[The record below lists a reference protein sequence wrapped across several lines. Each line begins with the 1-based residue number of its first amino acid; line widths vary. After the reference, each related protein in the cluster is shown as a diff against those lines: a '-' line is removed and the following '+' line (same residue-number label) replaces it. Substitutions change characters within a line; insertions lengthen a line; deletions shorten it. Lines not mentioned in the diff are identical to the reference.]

1 MAQDLTVRASA
12 PLSTSSTPER
22 ARPAEPPPAP
32 PPQAMVAP
40 NPRLRIDG
48 ELGMLVIE
56 FRDSAGE
63 VAQSYPNP
71 KEIEAYRVQ
80 AMAVSNGD
88 IKLPEA
94 DDPAPPP
101 ANQDTATPRAV

>member
-12 PLSTSSTPER
+12 PLNTAPAADR
-22 ARPAEPPPAP
+22 ARASEPPPAP
-32 PPQAMVAP
+32 PPAALVAP

-88 IKLPEA
+88 IELPEA
-94 DDPAPPP
+94 AKREPASP
-101 ANQDTATPRAV
+101 DRATSRAF

>member
-12 PLSTSSTPER
+12 PLSPAPAAER
-22 ARPAEPPPAP
+22 TRAAEPPPAP
-32 PPQAMVAP
+32 QPPPNVAP

-80 AMAVSNGD
+80 AMAVSKGD
-88 IKLPEA
+88 IKLPETDA
-94 DDPAPPP
+94 PTPPP
-101 ANQDTATPRAV
+101 ANQDLATPRAV

>member
-1 MAQDLTVRASA
+1 MAQDLTVRASSPA
-12 PLSTSSTPER
+12 TLAAIGER
-22 ARPAEPPPAP
+22 ARAATPPER
-32 PPQAMVAP
+32 PPQTVAVAVAP

-48 ELGMLVIE
+48 ELGMIVIE

-88 IKLPEA
+88 IAPSGEDA
-94 DDPAPPP
+94 PAPANTDVP
-101 ANQDTATPRAV
+101 APRAI